1 MALDVP
7 VPRHRRQAVV
17 LAVAA
22 LVVGLFV
29 GWLIGRGSAP
39 SLEDGVR
46 DVQRRS
52 AQLTERLRALP
63 AVQAAAR
70 DAGRDHAADVMAE
83 LDAIEADLLALFD
96 DAPWIGPATR
106 QLLGETLDRVGATAT
121 GSAVAFRTAVV
132 AAVAAINLAF
142 GTSAAA

>member
-17 LAVAA
+17 LAAVA
-22 LVVGLFV
+22 LVIGLFL

-46 DVQRRS
+46 SAQRRS

-63 AVQAAAR
+63 ATAAA
-70 DAGRDHAADVMAE
+70 AAPDRRTAEVLAE
-83 LDAIEADLLALFD
+83 LAAIEADLTELYD
-96 DAPWIGPATR
+96 DAPWIGPATQ
-106 QLLGETLDRVGATAT
+106 QLLGEALDRVGAAAT
-121 GSAVAFRTAVV
+121 GSAVALRTAAI
-132 AAVAAINLAF
+132 AAAAAINLAF
-142 GTSAAA
+142 GTSGAA